1 MPVLEGAEDT
11 TNMCCSQ
18 ISYRLALVHTA
29 HTTCCVIALHMA
41 DQSNNTTAI
50 VINESNTLDTMHQ
63 WALICCTP
71 PKGTQSKKH
80 IGLFDGSEGVGVVS

>member
-11 TNMCCSQ
+11 TNKCWSQ
-18 ISYRLALVHTA
+18 ISYHMAPVHTA
-29 HTTCCVIALHMA
+29 HTTCCVIAPHMA
-41 DQSNNTTAI
+41 DQSNNITAI

-71 PKGTQSKKH
+71 PLKVRRVKNISVY
-80 IGLFDGSEGVGVVS
+80 LMVVRG

>member
-18 ISYRLALVHTA
+18 ISYPMALVHTA

-41 DQSNNTTAI
+41 DQSNNITAI

-71 PKGTQSKKH
+71 RPLKVRRVKNISVYLMVVKG
-80 IGLFDGSEGVGVVS
+80 